1 MMTISPLISSSQAV
15 ISEIT
20 EAQSIDLSDFGPLR
34 LVVIQPTSFCNLNCD
49 YCYLPDRHL
58 KHTLSLDLIEPI
70 FQRIFTSRFFRQDLT
85 VCWHAGEPLAV
96 PVAFYNEMFDRVF
109 ETNRKF
115 NITPFK
121 INHSIQTNGIL
132 INQAWCDCFKQ
143 HDIHVGISI
152 DGPAFLHDAHRKTRT
167 GLGSHASVVRG
178 ITYLQENDIPFSV
191 ISVLTQDSLDYPDEI
206 FNFFMEHGITDVGF
220 NMEETEGVHRSS
232 SLDTAENEIRY
243 RTFMQRFWQLTAQ
256 TNGAFKLR
264 EFESICSLIYTDTR
278 LNNTDMNKPFVI
290 VSIDHQGN
298 FSTFDPELLS
308 VKTEQYGDFV
318 FGNVRWDTL
327 ESVCDTEKFQSIY
340 RDMAAGV
347 ERCRETCQYFGVC
360 GGGAGSNKYWE
371 NGTFNSTATKA
382 CNYRIK
388 VVTDIVLDALED
400 SLNISN

>member
-1 MMTISPLISSSQAV
+1 MTISPLISSSQAV

-20 EAQSIDLSDFGPLR
+20 EAQSIDLSNFGPLR

-96 PVAFYNEMFDRVF
+96 PVAFYDEMFDRVF

-121 INHSIQTNGIL
+121 VNHSIQTNGIL

-152 DGPAFLHDAHRKTRT
+152 DGPAFLHDTHRKTRT
-167 GLGSHASVVRG
+167 GLGSHASVMRG
-178 ITYLQENDIPFSV
+178 ITYLQENNIPFSV
-191 ISVLTQDSLDYPDEI
+191 ISVLTQNSLDYPDEI

-232 SLDTAENEIRY
+232 SLDSAENAARY
-243 RTFMQRFWQLTAQ
+243 RIFMQRFWQLTAQ
-256 TNGAFKLR
+256 TNGVFKLR

-318 FGNVRWDTL
+318 FGNVRCDSL
-327 ESVCDTEKFQSIY
+327 ESVCYTEKFQSIY

-347 ERCRETCQYFGVC
+347 ERCQDCQYFGVC

-371 NGTFNSTATKA
+371 NGTFDSAATNA

-400 SLNISN
+400 SLNISD